1 MLPSYHRHYSRSKTS
16 KTVLRINYCLM
27 FVCLTVVFIYVMTLL
42 YLHKVFRWP
51 ALDSFRQALQSDGTE
66 RDFPFC
72 VQKSMW
78 TDKDRFSLEKE
89 FEYRMKR
96 DSKGERMICFNS
108 LDWIPVVIEKRSE
121 QLLARLPRDDDQVQN
136 LTDSARRLSK
146 NDAKVFQPGSSL
158 KLFADSESSS
168 ISSSGQDSFPTRL
181 LHPMVYLC
189 ARDNNQQTA
198 STFVKWTAPDGE
210 TTYLKSVQLN
220 GREMR

>member
-1 MLPSYHRHYSRSKTS
+1 MADDILISDSPCRPAVMATGGQQLHNTSQESEESVSYAQPVPRGVPRRCTLDVCGHLPRKSERGQHRHEGQTTIMLPSYHRHYSRSKTS

-66 RDFPFC
+66 SDFPFC

-96 DSKGERMICFNS
+96 DSKGEKMICFNS
-108 LDWIPVVIEKRSE
+108 LDWIPVVIEKVSY
-121 QLLARLPRDDDQVQN
+121 LPYFFF
-136 LTDSARRLSK
+136 SYK
-146 NDAKVFQPGSSL
+146 
-158 KLFADSESSS
+158 
-168 ISSSGQDSFPTRL
+168 
-181 LHPMVYLC
+181 
-189 ARDNNQQTA
+189 
-198 STFVKWTAPDGE
+198 
-210 TTYLKSVQLN
+210 
-220 GREMR
+220 